1 MVEIFL
7 SRSGKDQ
14 RRCQPMIFTWERRLV
29 VRIASRL
36 SASSL
41 CRIPQIVRGICLVAA
56 LIFGA
61 SCDSGM
67 NKDSSSSPGAESG
80 KAGPSLDSGIKE
92 RAESTRTLTLANG
105 VTLRLQMIDLP
116 GGEFQM
122 GGTEY
127 DNEKPVHRVRIA
139 PFSIGK
145 YEVTQAE
152 WSAVMNSNPSYFKG
166 DKRPVEN
173 ISWNDVQE
181 FLKRLGNGYRLPTE
195 AEWEY
200 AARGGT
206 TTEYSFGDDLAK
218 LGEYAWFYGNSG
230 GETKPVGQKRPNPFG
245 LHDVHGNVWEWVE
258 DSYHKN
264 YEGAPTD
271 GSAWQADGNNGDR
284 VMRGG
289 AWYDVSYYRSANR
302 ANIRPANRGYDVGF
316 RLAAPALTRRTR

>member
-1 MVEIFL
+1 MFL
-7 SRSGKDQ
+7 A
-14 RRCQPMIFTWERRLV
+14 WEHRQV
-29 VRIASRL
+29 IRIASHL
-36 SASSL
+36 SSWSL

-56 LIFGA
+56 LIFGV

-67 NKDSSSSPGAESG
+67 NKDSPSSPGAESG
-80 KAGPSLDSGIKE
+80 KAGSSLDSGIKE

-105 VTLRLQMIDLP
+105 VTLRLRMIDLP

-181 FLKRLGNGYRLPTE
+181 FLQRLGNGYRLPTE

-200 AARGGT
+200 AARVGT
-206 TTEYSFGDDLAK
+206 TTEYSFGDDESK
-218 LGEYAWFYGNSG
+218 LGEYAWFSRNAG
-230 GETKPVGQKRPNPFG
+230 GQTHPVGQKKPNPFG
-245 LHDVHGNVWEWVE
+245 LHDMHGNVWEWVE
-258 DSYHKN
+258 DPWHEN
-264 YEGAPTD
+264 YKGAPTD
-271 GSAWQADGNNGDR
+271 GSVWLTEGNNARR
-284 VMRGG
+284 VLRGG
-289 AWYDVSYYRSANR
+289 SWDYYSYLRSANR
-302 ANIRPANRGYDVGF
+302 NLNYPDVRNDYNGF
-316 RLAAPALTRRTR
+316 RVVVGAQTQPGR